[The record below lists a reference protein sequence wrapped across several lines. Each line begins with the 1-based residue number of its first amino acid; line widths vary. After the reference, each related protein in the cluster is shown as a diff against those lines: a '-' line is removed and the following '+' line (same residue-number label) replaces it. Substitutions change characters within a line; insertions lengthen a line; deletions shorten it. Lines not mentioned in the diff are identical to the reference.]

1 MPTAE
6 RTKRCY
12 SRQSGDNVKRYLI
25 LSGLLILIC
34 TAFVYPDADVW
45 TGPVL
50 GGEWIDGW
58 YLHSDAE
65 FDLVGDGCL
74 TCHKEMTRTEWYCGD
89 AWFSFYEF

>member
-1 MPTAE
+1 MKA
-6 RTKRCY
+6 Y
-12 SRQSGDNVKRYLI
+12 I
-25 LSGLLILIC
+25 LVSLGFLLLC
-34 TAFVYPDADVW
+34 CAFVPVDGW
-45 TGPVL
+45 TGPPL

-89 AWFSFYEF
+89 AWYSFYEF